1 LFWNVNTEAVDA
13 FSQNWYGENN
23 WLVPSIYA
31 IIRTVT
37 HLVAYKAKG
46 NLIIPKWTLI
56 FSKHWSYHSYVKDT
70 IEFKNT
76 TCIYVKG
83 TNCNSIFG
91 TKPFIAP
98 VVAVL
103 LDAN

>member
-1 LFWNVNTEAVDA
+1 MLFLRI
-13 FSQNWYGENN
+13 GENN
-23 WLVPSIYA
+23 WLVPPIYA
-31 IIRTVT
+31 VIRTVK
-37 HLVAYKAKG
+37 HLVACKAKD
-46 NLIIPKWTLI
+46 NLIIPKWTSVAYWPLI
-56 FSKHWSYHSYVKDT
+56 FSKHSSYHSYVKDT

-98 VVAVL
+98 VVVVL
-103 LDAN
+103 LDANCSVTWP